1 MAALTT
7 GKPAAAQTE
16 KILHSF
22 GEGADG
28 FYPRAALISD
38 GLGNLYSTTLGGGA
52 YGAGTVFELIPKS
65 GGWSEKILHSFG
77 TNDKDGQGSLSGL
90 IFDARGNLYGT
101 TAAGGAYGMGTVFEL
116 SRMCGGWQ
124 EKILYSFKSNGNDGN
139 NPYAGLLVDAS
150 GNLYGTTQLGGAYD
164 SGTVFELTPNSGG
177 WSEKILHT
185 FGNGIDGQ
193 NPYDALIFDG
203 AGNLYGTTLAG
214 GRYNWGTVFE
224 LEPKPD
230 GWAEKIL
237 YYFTGTNGGYSYAG
251 LVFDTA
257 GNLYGTT
264 GVGGSFGGGTA
275 FELTH
280 ESTGW
285 IEKTLHNFNSD
296 GQPLDGL
303 ILDAAGNIYGTTVN
317 GGPFQGGSVF
327 ELAPTERGTWTET
340 ILYNFNGTDG
350 GAPSA
355 PLISD
360 TSGNLY
366 GTTIYGGAY
375 ANCGDGFCGGT
386 VFEIKH

>member
-1 MAALTT
+1 
-7 GKPAAAQTE
+7 
-16 KILHSF
+16 
-22 GEGADG
+22 
-28 FYPRAALISD
+28 
-38 GLGNLYSTTLGGGA
+38 
-52 YGAGTVFELIPKS
+52 
-65 GGWSEKILHSFG
+65 
-77 TNDKDGQGSLSGL
+77 
-90 IFDARGNLYGT
+90 
-101 TAAGGAYGMGTVFEL
+101 
-116 SRMCGGWQ
+116 MCGGWQ